1 MATREELL
9 SRYQTE
15 VRPGLLYP
23 PLELPGLIN
32 NIDKYLLWRIDVEES
47 GLEGEFPEVESD
59 AFELIVAAFVKG
71 VNNLLNEIVGV
82 DKDVHALEEKINE
95 YTVWEGMADEHY
107 DMILGLRARLDGTF
121 TNGNRVIQNKIESML
136 LAVISEMRGDGESP
150 EALNPLYL
158 RFNDLENLVYD
169 ASEFHLLEF
178 LKAQLQSTIDE
189 GYKVFEEVVQEA
201 LDKIVRERMETGDV
215 DGAVERIRGWELV
228 NYYTEIEEMIRE
240 AIRRCLALTL
250 SYDLVLRQRSE
261 ARGRVQTRRLLKR
274 MGMDLGL
281 LGLLVRNPKPTH
293 DVDVMHMHFQV
304 KDLELGLTEYEA
316 ETGRY
321 VLSGAGGLRYP
332 VMVIPDDFSSA
343 AQMGFSVEPP
353 EMDLRFRLT
362 VTPGVGG
369 HEHTLEMMV
378 DTPARNVVANWF
390 VGSHDF
396 LGIESNLVLP
406 GDLESR
412 ALGEVDDIEDA
423 SDEATFETI
432 DGFMEESMDSMMEL
446 KGLVDDISRAR
457 SLRYVFRDLEVG
469 GGQPYASKEYSEDF
483 HDTSEVKFFGG
494 TATGTGSTDRETS
507 LTIRIE

>member
-9 SRYQTE
+9 SQYQTE
-15 VRPGLLYP
+15 VRPGLLNP
-23 PLELPGLIN
+23 PLDLPGLMN
-32 NIDKYLLWRIDVEES
+32 NIDKFLLWRIDVEES
-47 GLEGEFPEVESD
+47 GLEGEFPEVEAE

-71 VNNLLNEIVGV
+71 VGNLLNEIVAV
-82 DKDVHALEEKINE
+82 DKDIQALEEKINE

-107 DMILGLRARLDGTF
+107 DMIIGLRARLDATF
-121 TNGNRVIQNKIESML
+121 TEGNRVIQNKLESML
-136 LAVISEMRGDGESP
+136 LTVISEMRGDGESP

-158 RFNDLENLVYD
+158 RFNDLENLVLD
-169 ASEFHLLEF
+169 ASEFSLLEF
-178 LKAQLQSTIDE
+178 LEAQLQPTVDE
-189 GYKVFEEVVQEA
+189 GHRVFEKVVQEA
-201 LDKIVRERMETGDV
+201 LDEIVRERMENGDV
-215 DGAVERIRGWELV
+215 DRAVGRIRGWELV
-228 NYYTEIEEMIRE
+228 NYYTEIGEMIRE
-240 AIRRCLALTL
+240 AIRRCLALNL
-250 SYDLVLRQRSE
+250 SYDLVLKQRSE
-261 ARGRVQTRRLLKR
+261 GRGKVQTRSLLKR
-274 MGMDLGL
+274 MGMDLGI
-281 LGLLVRNPKPTH
+281 LGLFVRNPKPTH

-304 KDLELGLTEYEA
+304 KGLELGLTEYEA

-332 VMVIPDDFSSA
+332 VMVIPDDISSA

-362 VTPGVGG
+362 VTPGAGG
-369 HEHTLEMMV
+369 HEHTLEMMI

-406 GDLESR
+406 EDLESR

-432 DGFMEESMDSMMEL
+432 DGFVEESMDSMMEL
-446 KGLVDDISRAR
+446 KGLVNEISRAR

-469 GGQPYASKEYSEDF
+469 GGSPYAFKEYSQDF
-483 HDTSEVKFFGG
+483 HDTAEVKFFGG
-494 TATGTGSTDRETS
+494 TATGNSSIDRETS